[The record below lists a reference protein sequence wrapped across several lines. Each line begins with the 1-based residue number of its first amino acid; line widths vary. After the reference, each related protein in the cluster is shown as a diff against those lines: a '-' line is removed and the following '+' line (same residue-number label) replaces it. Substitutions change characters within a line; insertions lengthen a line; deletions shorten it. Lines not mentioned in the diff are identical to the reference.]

1 MREVDLRR
9 IDLNLLVA
17 LDALLEERN
26 VTRAANRLA
35 MSQPAASRALGRLR
49 ALFSDALLVDGPR
62 GYILSA
68 RAEEIRPALR
78 RTLSDIGEMLEANP
92 FDPASATGRVRLLM
106 TDLHAAVLA
115 PHLLDRLAQEAPSL
129 DLDIIAPGAAIF
141 EALESNAVD
150 AVAGVFHEAPAG
162 IRRRTLFEDFF
173 VTLMRNEHP
182 AAGRQLTLER
192 YLGLDHMVVAVTGV
206 GQAPVD
212 EMLLAI
218 GLKRRVKVSVPNFF
232 SALEI
237 AARSD
242 LVMTLPASL
251 ARMAKGMG
259 RFVTLPPPVDPGR
272 FALSLLW
279 HARHQEAPRHI
290 WLRRTIV
297 ATAIEISA
305 SGEGL
310 PGSNPGS

>member
-1 MREVDLRR
+1 MPDMRRLKRCRPDRVVSRPAEVG
-9 IDLNLLVA
+9 
-17 LDALLEERN
+17 
-26 VTRAANRLA
+26 RLA
-35 MSQPAASRALGRLR
+35 TWSEVTPHHGFWS
-49 ALFSDALLVDGPR
+49 
-62 GYILSA
+62 LSA
-68 RAEEIRPALR
+68 RAEEIRPVLR
-78 RTLSDIGEMLEANP
+78 RTLSDIGALLESNP

-115 PHLLDRLAQEAPSL
+115 PHLLDRLAREAPSL

-141 EALESNAVD
+141 EALESDAVD

-162 IRRRTLFEDFF
+162 IRRRTLFEDSF
-173 VTLMRNEHP
+173 VTLMRKEHP
-182 AAGRQLTLER
+182 AASRQLTLER

-206 GQAPVD
+206 GQAPVY

-251 ARMAKGMG
+251 ARVAEGMR

-279 HARHQEAPRHI
+279 RARHQEAPRHI
-290 WLRRTIV
+290 WLRQTIV

-305 SGEGL
+305 SGEGMPSSRL
-310 PGSNPGS
+310 GS